1 MLEIC
6 TFSLEDAFA
15 AAKAG
20 ADRIALC
27 RPPHNQGSSPP
38 YEWLFV
44 LKASLHIPLAAMAR
58 PKKTVDINDA
68 QWKLATRNDAEKLCE
83 MGADRILHGA
93 LKSDGTLDFDHCLA
107 LNRQLG
113 HIPAVLHHVFDSA
126 SNPDDALKAAIDAG
140 FAGIMTGMGSHNMTQ
155 LKSLREMAAGQIEII
170 PARQIRSHNADHY
183 VQEGFNTLHTTAMLR
198 NGQGPSPKEIELLKR
213 AWQSAA

>member
-6 TFSLEDAFA
+6 TFSLEDAFT

-27 RPPHNQGSSPP
+27 RPPIAHGSSPP
-38 YEWLFV
+38 FEWLFV

-58 PKKTVDINDA
+58 PIKSADLNDS
-68 QWKLATRNDAEKLCE
+68 QWKQATRDDAEKLCE

-93 LKSDGTLDFDHCLA
+93 LREDGSLDFQHCYE

-113 HIPAVLHHVFDSA
+113 QVPAVLHHVFDSA
-126 SNPDDALKAAIDAG
+126 ANPKETLQAAIDAG
-140 FAGIMTGMGSHNMTQ
+140 FAGIMTGMGSHNMKQ
-155 LKSLREMAAGQIEII
+155 LKALQDLAQGQIEII
-170 PARQIRSHNADHY
+170 PARQIRSHNADQY
-183 VQEGFNTLHTTAMLR
+183 VQEGFHALHTTAMLR

-213 AWQSAA
+213 AWNSAA